1 MRVKSVGGSPAAM
14 LPSKLEDVMAVVEE
28 GQVKGSLRGFHSR
41 DTVFESVA
49 AMIEKPRSRK
59 TFMSRMSP
67 NSPSLERPA
76 DVTRS

>member
-28 GQVKGSLRGFHSR
+28 GQVKGSFRGFHSR

-49 AMIEKPRSRK
+49 ETVKQKDIHVENDGELSKP
-59 TFMSRMSP
+59 
-67 NSPSLERPA
+67 
-76 DVTRS
+76 